1 MRPMDVEEVAK
12 AVGGQKTGNVSGTV
26 TSVTTD
32 SRQIAPGALF
42 IPLVGERFDGH
53 DFLAQAEKAGAACVL
68 SQKETTASRAIFVKD
83 TKKAMGDL
91 AAHYRSKFSI
101 PVVAVT
107 GSVGKTSTKEMIAS
121 VLSEGFSVHKTAG
134 NFNNDIGLPLTVFG
148 LEESHT
154 AAVMEMGMNHF
165 GELSYLTAIA
175 KPTVAV
181 ITNIGVAHIEN
192 LGSREGILKAK
203 CEIFEGL
210 SADGVAV
217 LNGEDDMLLTLGKDR
232 PRTLW
237 FGLTPD
243 NDFYAK
249 NIRPLGLTQTAFTL
263 CHGEEEAAVGHH
275 LGLSL
280 GQIARGI
287 GGFTQTGMR
296 MQLMKTDFCTIL
308 NDSYNANP
316 VSTKAALQVLAQEKG
331 RKVAVLGDMLELG
344 GFRFI
349 SIDSAYEK
357 KLTGNVGDDQ
367 LDWLEKAVLP
377 HAPKG
382 NVLLTHHPMCP
393 ELSRSGMEMSPR
405 LERIIRGG
413 GFAALFNGHVHRSC
427 VSEAAGVLHIT
438 GQSLSFDIE
447 VRNRTCYYTT
457 RGGYHYCT
465 VDDNGAFFVE
475 SRITCP
481 KGEIFLEKQF

>member
-1 MRPMDVEEVAK
+1 MIPMEIEEIAK
-12 AVGGQKTGNVSGTV
+12 AVGGQKKGDFSGTV

-32 SRQIAPGALF
+32 SRQIVPGALF

-53 DFLAQAEKAGAACVL
+53 DFLVQAEEAGAACVL

-83 TKKAMGDL
+83 TKKALGDL

-121 VLSEGFSVHKTAG
+121 VLSEGFFVHKTAG

-154 AAVMEMGMNHF
+154 AAVIEMGMNHF

-210 SADGVAV
+210 SPDGIAV

-237 FGLTPD
+237 FGFSPD

-249 NIRPLGLTQTAFTL
+249 SIRPLGLTQTAFTL
-263 CHGEEEAAVGHH
+263 CHGEEEVEVTLPAAGEHMVLNAVAAAAVGYH

-280 GQIARGI
+280 QQMAQGI
-287 GGFTQTGMR
+287 GRFAQTGMR
-296 MQLMKTDFCTIL
+296 MQLTKTDFCTIL

-316 VSTKAALQVLAQEKG
+316 VSTKAALQVLSQVEG

-344 GFRFI
+344 ENAASFHKEVGAFAAQNG
-349 SIDSAYEK
+349 IDLCIAI
-357 KLTGNVGDDQ
+357 G
-367 LDWLEKAVLP
+367 P
-377 HAPKG
+377 
-382 NVLLTHHPMCP
+382 
-393 ELSRSGMEMSPR
+393 LSRSLAEGME
-405 LERIIRGG
+405 EAGG
-413 GFAALFNGHVHRSC
+413 KAVHFPS
-427 VSEAAGVLHIT
+427 VE
-438 GQSLSFDIE
+438 
-447 VRNRTCYYTT
+447 
-457 RGGYHYCT
+457 
-465 VDDNGAFFVE
+465 AFFDAPWQGYFSKKDTVLVKA
-475 SRITCP
+475 SHSMALHRIA
-481 KGEIFLEKQF
+481 EKLQEVK

>member
-263 CHGEEEAAVGHH
+263 CHGEEEVEVMLPAAGEHMVLNAVAAAAVGHH

-344 GFRFI
+344 ENAATFHKEVGAFAAAEGIDLCIAIGPWSRFL
-349 SIDSAYEK
+349 AEGM
-357 KLTGNVGDDQ
+357 TEGGG
-367 LDWLEKAVLP
+367 KAVHFASVEAFLD
-377 HAPKG
+377 APWQTFFQQKDT
-382 NVLLTHHPMCP
+382 VLVKASHSMALH
-393 ELSRSGMEMSPR
+393 
-405 LERIIRGG
+405 RI
-413 GFAALFNGHVHRSC
+413 AEKL
-427 VSEAAGVLHIT
+427 
-438 GQSLSFDIE
+438 QE
-447 VRNRTCYYTT
+447 V
-457 RGGYHYCT
+457 
-465 VDDNGAFFVE
+465 
-475 SRITCP
+475 
-481 KGEIFLEKQF
+481 K